1 MALKPA
7 DLGDLV
13 SSSDI
18 RSWDLALAGVS
29 LVATWIFGRLAQRA
43 TLTVLGRWD
52 GISEDLRQLAARL
65 VKYAVW
71 LLGFGI
77 ALTFLGAPIQPL
89 LAAAVILAVVAVL
102 ALRGIADNFAAGVL
116 IQTRRP
122 VQLGDEIEVLGHAG
136 VITEMNGRS
145 VVIETADGRTVHI
158 PNAKMLDNPL
168 VNASAHAL
176 RRSDVEVR
184 PPVAHRSTPRWP
196 RSMMRSPLCPAWR
209 GTRYRLCRWWPPS
222 PTGS

>member
-13 SSSDI
+13 SSSEI
-18 RSWDLALAGVS
+18 SGWDLALAGVT
-29 LVATWIFGRLAQRA
+29 LVATWIFGRLARRA
-43 TLTVLGRWD
+43 TLTVLARLEGV
-52 GISEDLRQLAARL
+52 SEDLRQLAARL
-65 VKYAVW
+65 AKYAVW
-71 LLGFGI
+71 LLGLGI
-77 ALTFLGAPIQPL
+77 GLTFLGAPIQPL

-102 ALRGIADNFAAGVL
+102 ALRGIADNFAAGVV

-136 VITEMNGRS
+136 VVVEMNGRS

-158 PNAKMLDNPL
+158 PNAKVLDNPL

-184 PPVAHRSTPRWP
+184 AARGA
-196 RSMMRSPLCPAWR
+196 PLDA
-209 GTRYRLCRWWPPS
+209 TLA
-222 PTGS
+222 